1 MIVTVVFT
9 LNCNLLAFASA
20 GHATAELDT
29 TTDSIYRLRGYAPA
43 LRRGGQGQLA
53 EASSFA
59 IYHLQWNGEDFIV
72 YIIASAYSSFQYVL
86 KEPKPG
92 ENTLSNSK
100 ATDALIKAVGDWQYA
115 QIDAIYVYD
124 MFWIRSTELWNEV
137 QKATWDN
144 VILAAD
150 MKEELT
156 AVSKRFFDSK
166 DVYEDIGVPW
176 KRGLIFHGP
185 AGNGKTISIKALMHT
200 LYDRKDPIPTLYVK
214 SAPATF
220 HIRNVFAMARRMSPC
235 LLVFEDVDTI
245 VTPQTRS
252 YFFNEVDGL
261 EKNDGILMAERT
273 LYAEFWR
280 NKLKGKRFIAFP
292 EKLCGAIAGITQG
305 FSFAYMQEAFVA
317 TLLVIARRHVD
328 TRGDKAR
335 DGGGDD
341 DDLDDYEFW
350 RIMKEQVKILR
361 SDMGTAILACS
372 DTELETEDS
381 FFARLAGAGESTVW
395 SLPHA
400 RGCPPAD
407 LWSGDRAHVVDRG
420 DRSTAYKLPV
430 ALPVDRVG
438 LVNSAAFQYEWTI

>member
-1 MIVTVVFT
+1 
-9 LNCNLLAFASA
+9 
-20 GHATAELDT
+20 
-29 TTDSIYRLRGYAPA
+29 
-43 LRRGGQGQLA
+43 
-53 EASSFA
+53 
-59 IYHLQWNGEDFIV
+59 WNGEDFIV

-261 EKNDGILMAERT
+261 EKNDGILMVAST
-273 LYAEFWR
+273 NHLDQ
-280 NKLKGKRFIAFP
+280 LDPGLSKRPSRFDRKYLFP
-292 EKLCGAIAGITQG
+292 LP
-305 FSFAYMQEAFVA
+305 SEA
-317 TLLVIARRHVD
+317 
-328 TRGDKAR
+328 
-335 DGGGDD
+335 
-341 DDLDDYEFW
+341 
-350 RIMKEQVKILR
+350 
-361 SDMGTAILACS
+361 SCS
-372 DTELETEDS
+372 L
-381 FFARLAGAGESTVW
+381 
-395 SLPHA
+395 
-400 RGCPPAD
+400 
-407 LWSGDRAHVVDRG
+407 
-420 DRSTAYKLPV
+420 
-430 ALPVDRVG
+430 
-438 LVNSAAFQYEWTI
+438 